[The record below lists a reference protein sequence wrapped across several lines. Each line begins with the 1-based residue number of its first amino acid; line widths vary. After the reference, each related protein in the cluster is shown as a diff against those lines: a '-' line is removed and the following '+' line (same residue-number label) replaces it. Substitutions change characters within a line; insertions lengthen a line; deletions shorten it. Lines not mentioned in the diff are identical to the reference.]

1 MNIKIKNR
9 TAQILN
15 LTDLYA
21 SLNDKELWIKV
32 VEGDK
37 DALSFIYTQHFPAL
51 FNYGMKIHA
60 DETIVKDCIHDLFV
74 TLWFSRERLSITDT
88 IRFYLLASL
97 KRNIIRSLKPLYMPA
112 LFDQSMDKAD
122 FSTNPEQIIMGRESE
137 REQQQK
143 LVKVINQLPRRQQE
157 VLHLRY
163 FQGLDTKE
171 AAALMSLSVNAT
183 YVLLSQA
190 LRFLKKHSD
199 KLVALFLLWP
209 FK

>member
-1 MNIKIKNR
+1 M
-9 TAQILN
+9 
-15 LTDLYA
+15 YA

-37 DALSFIYTQHFPAL
+37 HALSFIYTQHFPAL
-51 FNYGMKIHA
+51 FNYGMKVHA

-97 KRNIIRSLKPLYMPA
+97 KRNILRSLKPLYVPRM
-112 LFDQSMDKAD
+112 FDQSMDKAD
-122 FSTNPEQIIMGRESE
+122 FSTNPEHIIMDRESE
-137 REQQQK
+137 KEQQQK

-199 KLVALFLLWP
+199 KLVTLFLLWP
-209 FK
+209 F

>member
-1 MNIKIKNR
+1 M
-9 TAQILN
+9 
-15 LTDLYA
+15 YA

-32 VEGDK
+32 MEGDK
-37 DALSFIYTQHFPAL
+37 EALSFIYTQHFPAL
-51 FNYGMKIHA
+51 YNYGMKIHA

-97 KRNIIRSLKPLYMPA
+97 KRNIIRSLKPLYVPQM
-112 LFDQSMDKAD
+112 FDQSMDKAD
-122 FSTNPEQIIMGRESE
+122 FSYSPEQIMIVDESE
-137 REQQQK
+137 KEQQQK
-143 LVKVINQLPRRQQE
+143 LVRVINQLPKRQQE

-199 KLVALFLLWP
+199 KLVGILWILMNAGIWR
-209 FK
+209 FTYLWM

>member
-1 MNIKIKNR
+1 M
-9 TAQILN
+9 
-15 LTDLYA
+15 YA

-60 DETIVKDCIHDLFV
+60 DETIVKDGIHDLFV

-97 KRNIIRSLKPLYMPA
+97 KRNIIRSLKPLYMPG

-143 LVKVINQLPRRQQE
+143 LVRVINQLPRRQQE

-199 KLVALFLLWP
+199 KLVTLLLLWP

>member
-15 LTDLYA
+15 PTELYA

-97 KRNIIRSLKPLYMPA
+97 KRNILRSLKPLYVPSM
-112 LFDQSMDKAD
+112 FDQSMDRAD

-199 KLVALFLLWP
+199 KLVTLFLLWP
-209 FK
+209 F